1 MTETTFYS
9 ALYRYM
15 FSIFRFISHLYYL
28 TYLVI
33 TFQNKKTKP
42 NLTVDS
48 KSPKNAYLFVFLTG
62 FNFCAVAILF
72 SIVANKALL
81 SRGCATNRKYSMYT
95 NFNDAQKCDE
105 LKWNRYIWSVF
116 INNLF

>member
-9 ALYRYM
+9 ALYSYM
-15 FSIFRFISHLYYL
+15 FPL
-28 TYLVI
+28 TPLLFDLSGYHI
-33 TFQNKKTKP
+33 PKQKNKP

-48 KSPKNAYLFVFLTG
+48 KSPKNAYLLVFLTG

-105 LKWNRYIWSVF
+105 LKWNRYI
-116 INNLF
+116 